1 MQHTAK
7 IIGGIHACAQA
18 AAMSYNKDLS
28 KLTEEEVTDYVKRI
42 WDKHTNV
49 SEHFVARLEFADIPR
64 LATLL
69 FAFQRDGITITEM
82 SQRRCTPAVVSQEY
96 EDHVRGGQRLEDARK
111 CLPISTPSRCVITL
125 NREAARNIARIFGQ
139 YEKNGYFQEILKPLG
154 IREILAKHF
163 MFELDI
169 THPFDC
175 PKFDGVLK
183 ISHTLPLEP
192 AYKRSGEKVFT
203 TSMPMYSFH
212 QFCRHR
218 KIHMISWAISCEN
231 IRNDTLVHVVC
242 QSFHWRKFAETRSG
256 NDTQEPLRTIA
267 RQIKEEM
274 KL

>member
-1 MQHTAK
+1 MLSVKVLQPGD
-7 IIGGIHACAQA
+7 ICACAQA
-18 AAMSYNKDLS
+18 AAMSYNKDIS
-28 KLTEEEVTDYVKRI
+28 AMSGEETGAYVKRI

-49 SEHFVARLEFADIPR
+49 SEHFVARLEFTDIPR

-82 SQRRCTPAVVSQEY
+82 SQRRCTPEVVSQEY
-96 EDHVRGGQRLEDARK
+96 EDHVRGGRKLEDARK
-111 CLPISTPSRCVITL
+111 CLSVSTPSRCVITL
-125 NREAARNIARIFGQ
+125 NREAAKNVARIFWR
-139 YEKNGYFQEILKPLG
+139 YENTTCFNEILEPLG
-154 IREILAKHF
+154 IREILAEHF
-163 MFELDI
+163 MFDLDI

-203 TSMPMYSFH
+203 AAMPMYSFH

-218 KIHMISWAISCEN
+218 KIHLISWAISSEN

-256 NDTQEPLRTIA
+256 NDTQEPLRMIA
-267 RQIKEEM
+267 RGV
-274 KL
+274 LGND